1 MKTRH
6 WLQMLLGGVVLSALL
21 AMPGLPLPGADR
33 LGLSGS
39 AMAQQTIDID
49 TFYDELGDY
58 GQWVWH
64 PRFGYVWLPEDV
76 SPNWR
81 PYTVGHWVSTE
92 EYGWYWESNEPF
104 AWAIYH
110 YGRWG
115 YDPDYGWFWV
125 PGDTWA
131 PAWVQWRYDDQY
143 VGWAPIG
150 PRRSGYAYGVP
161 VSYEPPI
168 AESWVF
174 VQPRYMTSRAIRH
187 YAVPIADL
195 GVVFLGA
202 TNVYRPQFRGGI
214 VYNYGIPRD
223 RLVRITKRPIY
234 VKKIYK
240 VDNWKGGRFD
250 KDRRK
255 NGIKVYAPGVHKNGK
270 PHRGPKKFVDDP
282 NQFKP
287 KTKLKHT
294 FKGEPPKGF
303 GRGAK
308 DVKSIAK
315 ENPDAF
321 KKKHGKFG
329 GPGGDRDNKDFKD
342 FKQGKDGKNGRD
354 GKDQKAKGGPDD
366 KDFKNLKQVKPGRDG
381 RDDKAK
387 GGPDN
392 KDFKDFKDLKQGK
405 KGKDGKDQ
413 KAKGGPDNQDAKQ
426 GQGGPPSP
434 PKNLTVDGKK
444 NGDKGAPNGKPQ
456 TVTPPPIQKSI
467 NKDKDQ
473 DGRGGK
479 DSKQGKGDNDRD
491 GNKNKNKQK
500 DFGGQGGPNQAK
512 TFDQNGGQGG
522 GNKNKN
528 KDRDKGE
535 RGGNKNQQ
543 FSRPDGDRQN
553 QGGGGGGGGG
563 GDNGNKNKNKN
574 KKDKCQKHPEKPE
587 CQ

>member
-1 MKTRH
+1 MMKTMR
-6 WLQMLLGGVVLSALL
+6 WLQLLLGGVVLSALL

-39 AMAQQTIDID
+39 AQAQATIDID

-92 EYGWYWESNEPF
+92 DYGWYWESNEPF
-104 AWAIYH
+104 AWAVYH

-150 PRRSGYAYGVP
+150 PRREGYAYGVP
-161 VSYEPPI
+161 TSYEPPI

-202 TNVYRPQFRGGI
+202 TNVYRPQYRNGR
-214 VYNYGIPRD
+214 VYNYGMPRD
-223 RLVRITKRPIY
+223 RVVRITKRPIY
-234 VKKIYK
+234 VQKIYK
-240 VDNWKGGRFD
+240 VDNWKGGRYD
-250 KDRRK
+250 KRGHK
-255 NGIKVYAPGVHKNGK
+255 NGINVYAPGVHKNGK
-270 PHRGPKKFVDDP
+270 PHRGPKKFVDNPD
-282 NQFKP
+282 QFKP

-303 GRGAK
+303 GRSAK

-315 ENPDAF
+315 QDPDAF
-321 KKKHGKFG
+321 KRKKNGKFG
-329 GPGGDRDNKDFKD
+329 GPGDGRGDKDRDQDKGKNFGDRDNKDFK
-342 FKQGKDGKNGRD
+342 QGKGAPD
-354 GKDQKAKGGPDD
+354 GKDDNAKD
-366 KDFKNLKQVKPGRDG
+366 
-381 RDDKAK
+381 
-387 GGPDN
+387 GPDN
-392 KDFKDFKDLKQGK
+392 KDFKQGK
-405 KGKDGKDQ
+405 NGKSGRDGKDGK
-413 KAKGGPDNQDAKQ
+413 AKGAPDNQDAKQ
-426 GQGGPPSP
+426 GGPPSA
-434 PKNLTVDGKK
+434 PKNLTVDGKQ
-444 NGDKGAPNGKPQ
+444 NGGPPPPKLPPPVVKGATGE
-456 TVTPPPIQKSI
+456 KS
-467 NKDKDQ
+467 NDNA
-473 DGRGGK
+473 GTGGGGK
-479 DSKQGKGDNDRD
+479 DRDRKGGKDKNKQKNFGAPGGPNGSKQGNRDNDRD
-491 GNKNKNKQK
+491 RNKGKAPLA
-500 DFGGQGGPNQAK
+500 GQDGPNQAK
-512 TFDQNGGQGG
+512 SSDDGNQGG
-522 GNKNKN
+522 GNKTKN

-543 FSRPDGDRQN
+543 FSRPDGGQQN
-553 QGGGGGGGGG
+553 QGGGQGGGGG
-563 GDNGNKNKNKN
+563 GDNGNKNKN